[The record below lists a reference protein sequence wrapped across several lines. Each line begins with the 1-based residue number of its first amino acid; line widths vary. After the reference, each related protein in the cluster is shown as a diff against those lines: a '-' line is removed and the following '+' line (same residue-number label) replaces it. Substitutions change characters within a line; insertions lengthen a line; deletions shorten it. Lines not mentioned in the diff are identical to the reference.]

1 MLRVRVGD
9 ERARFISETP
19 CHLSESGMAVKKIVE
34 LVGSSPR
41 SWEDAAGNALKEAAK
56 TIRNITSLHVV
67 QYTAKVQKNKIVE
80 YRALVRIAFTVE
92 RISA

>member
-1 MLRVRVGD
+1 MVVR
-9 ERARFISETP
+9 
-19 CHLSESGMAVKKIVE
+19 KIVE

-41 SWEDAAGNALKEAAK
+41 SWDEAVKDAVKEAAM

-67 QYTAKVQKNKIVE
+67 QYTAKVKGNKIIE

-92 RISA
+92 RASA